1 MKCIDI
7 PAPYGYNGGEKLA
20 FGVKTMTDTY
30 SVPLKTLVKE
40 FNLEVTYAST
50 DFDAIRITVE
60 DVARPG
66 LQLAGYF
73 DHYEP
78 MRLQVM
84 GNVEMSYV
92 DKLQPK
98 ERGAI
103 FDRLFSYKFPAL
115 LIARDIPP
123 HAECLQMAQKHN
135 VTVLRTKEATSTIVS
150 TIITYLKAALAPRIT
165 RHGVLVEVYG
175 EGVLLLGESGV
186 GKSETAIELIKRGHR
201 LVADDAVEIRKVS
214 DKTLVGSSPAN
225 IRHFMELRGVGI
237 INARRIFGMGSVKMT
252 EKVDM
257 VISLE
262 QWDKTKVY
270 DRMGMTNEYMEIMGI
285 KVPSLTIPVKT
296 GRNLAVIIE
305 VAAMNNRQKK
315 MGYNAAQELLRQLGM
330 TEDLP
335 PETVKKDDD
344 DLY

>member
-1 MKCIDI
+1 M
-7 PAPYGYNGGEKLA
+7 AKL
-20 FGVKTMTDTY
+20 Y
-30 SVPLKTLVKE
+30 SVALSKLIEDLK
-40 FNLEVTYAST
+40 LE
-50 DFDAIRITVE
+50 TVYMPRDPQE
-60 DVARPG
+60 IMIKTVDINRPG
-66 LQLAGYF
+66 LQLCGFYDYF
-73 DHYEP
+73 DSNRIQLFGLGEFAYMEKYTP
-78 MRLQVM
+78 
-84 GNVEMSYV
+84 E
-92 DKLQPK
+92 
-98 ERGAI
+98 ERQQ
-103 FDRLFSYKFPAL
+103 FLDQFFSQKVPAVIISRDL
-115 LIARDIPP
+115 DIP
-123 HAECLQMAQKHN
+123 EEM
-135 VTVLRTKEATSTIVS
+135 VTAANTYEVPLLRTSLPTCDFMATMIAT
-150 TIITYLKAALAPRIT
+150 LKVDLAPRIT

-201 LVADDAVEIRKVS
+201 LVADDAVE
-214 DKTLVGSSPAN
+214 
-225 IRHFMELRGVGI
+225 
-237 INARRIFGMGSVKMT
+237 IFGMGSVKMT

>member
-1 MKCIDI
+1 M
-7 PAPYGYNGGEKLA
+7 AKL
-20 FGVKTMTDTY
+20 Y
-30 SVPLKTLVKE
+30 SVALSKLIEDLK
-40 FNLEVTYAST
+40 LE
-50 DFDAIRITVE
+50 TVYMPRDPQE
-60 DVARPG
+60 IMIKTVDINRPG
-66 LQLAGYF
+66 LQLCGFYDYF
-73 DHYEP
+73 DSNRIQLFGLGEFAYMEKYTP
-78 MRLQVM
+78 
-84 GNVEMSYV
+84 E
-92 DKLQPK
+92 
-98 ERGAI
+98 ERQQ
-103 FDRLFSYKFPAL
+103 FLDQFFSQKVPAVIISRDL
-115 LIARDIPP
+115 DIP
-123 HAECLQMAQKHN
+123 EEM
-135 VTVLRTKEATSTIVS
+135 VTAANTYEVPLLRTSQPTCDFMATMIAT
-150 TIITYLKAALAPRIT
+150 LKVDLAPRIT

-201 LVADDAVEIRKVS
+201 LVADDGVEIRKVS
-214 DKTLVGSSPAN
+214 DRTLVGSSPAN
-225 IRHFMELRGVGI
+225 SRHFIELRGVGI

>member
-1 MKCIDI
+1 M
-7 PAPYGYNGGEKLA
+7 AKL
-20 FGVKTMTDTY
+20 Y
-30 SVPLKTLVKE
+30 SVALSKLIEDLK
-40 FNLEVTYAST
+40 LETVYMPR
-50 DFDAIRITVE
+50 DPQEIMIRTV
-60 DVARPG
+60 DINRPG
-66 LQLAGYF
+66 LQLCGFYDYF
-73 DHYEP
+73 DSNRIQLFGLGEFAYMEKYTP
-78 MRLQVM
+78 
-84 GNVEMSYV
+84 E
-92 DKLQPK
+92 
-98 ERGAI
+98 ERQQ
-103 FDRLFSYKFPAL
+103 FLDQFFSQKVPAVIISRDL
-115 LIARDIPP
+115 DIP
-123 HAECLQMAQKHN
+123 EEM
-135 VTVLRTKEATSTIVS
+135 VTAANTYEVPLLRTSQPTCDFMATMIAT
-150 TIITYLKAALAPRIT
+150 LKVDLAPRIT

-175 EGVLLLGESGV
+175 EGMLLLGESGV

-201 LVADDAVEIRKVS
+201 LVADDAVEIRKVA

>member
-1 MKCIDI
+1 MVT
-7 PAPYGYNGGEKLA
+7 AANTYG
-20 FGVKTMTDTY
+20 
-30 SVPLKTLVKE
+30 VPL
-40 FNLEVTYAST
+40 
-50 DFDAIRITVE
+50 
-60 DVARPG
+60 
-66 LQLAGYF
+66 
-73 DHYEP
+73 
-78 MRLQVM
+78 
-84 GNVEMSYV
+84 
-92 DKLQPK
+92 
-98 ERGAI
+98 
-103 FDRLFSYKFPAL
+103 
-115 LIARDIPP
+115 
-123 HAECLQMAQKHN
+123 
-135 VTVLRTKEATSTIVS
+135 LRTSQPTCDFMATMIAT
-150 TIITYLKAALAPRIT
+150 LKVDLAPRIT

-175 EGVLLLGESGV
+175 EGILLLGESGV

-201 LVADDAVEIRKVS
+201 LVADDAVEIRRVS

-262 QWDKTKVY
+262 PWEKTKVY
-270 DRMGMTNEYMEIMGI
+270 DRMGMTDEYMEILGN

-330 TEDLP
+330 VDDLP
-335 PETVKKDDD
+335 PETIKKDTSDE
-344 DLY
+344 Y

>member
-1 MKCIDI
+1 M
-7 PAPYGYNGGEKLA
+7 AKL
-20 FGVKTMTDTY
+20 Y
-30 SVPLKTLVKE
+30 SVALSKLIEDLK
-40 FNLEVTYAST
+40 LE
-50 DFDAIRITVE
+50 TVYMPRDPQE
-60 DVARPG
+60 IMIKTVDINRPG
-66 LQLAGYF
+66 LQLCGFYDYF
-73 DHYEP
+73 DSNRIQLFGLGEFAYMEKYTP
-78 MRLQVM
+78 
-84 GNVEMSYV
+84 E
-92 DKLQPK
+92 
-98 ERGAI
+98 ERQQ
-103 FDRLFSYKFPAL
+103 FLDQFFSQKVPAVIISRDL
-115 LIARDIPP
+115 DIP
-123 HAECLQMAQKHN
+123 EEM
-135 VTVLRTKEATSTIVS
+135 VTAANTYEVPLLRTSLPTCDFMATMIAT
-150 TIITYLKAALAPRIT
+150 LKVDLAPRIT

-330 TEDLP
+330 TEDLS

>member
-1 MKCIDI
+1 M
-7 PAPYGYNGGEKLA
+7 EKR
-20 FGVKTMTDTY
+20 Y
-30 SVPLKTLVKE
+30 SVKLGKLIEE
-40 FNLEVTYAST
+40 FDLEVLRGVENYA
-50 DFDAIRITVE
+50 DVLIQRE
-60 DVARPG
+60 DVNRPG
-66 LQLAGYF
+66 LQLVGFFDYF
-73 DHYEP
+73 DAKR
-78 MRLQVM
+78 MQLLGR
-84 GNVEMSYV
+84 VESTYLMQISSE
-92 DKLQPK
+92 
-98 ERGAI
+98 ERRKC
-103 FDRLFSYKFPAL
+103 FDAFLAHDIPAL
-115 LIARDIPP
+115 VITRGLDPFPELMEMAEKYDRTILRTQETTTAFMGALIA
-123 HAECLQMAQKHN
+123 A
-135 VTVLRTKEATSTIVS
+135 LRN
-150 TIITYLKAALAPRIT
+150 YLAPRIT

>member
-1 MKCIDI
+1 M
-7 PAPYGYNGGEKLA
+7 AKL
-20 FGVKTMTDTY
+20 Y
-30 SVPLKTLVKE
+30 SVALSKLIEDLK
-40 FNLEVTYAST
+40 LE
-50 DFDAIRITVE
+50 TVYMPRDPQE
-60 DVARPG
+60 IMIKTVDINRPG
-66 LQLAGYF
+66 LQLCGFYDYF
-73 DHYEP
+73 DSNRIQLFGLGEFAYMEKYTP
-78 MRLQVM
+78 
-84 GNVEMSYV
+84 E
-92 DKLQPK
+92 
-98 ERGAI
+98 ERQQ
-103 FDRLFSYKFPAL
+103 FLDQFFSQKVPAVIISRDL
-115 LIARDIPP
+115 DIP
-123 HAECLQMAQKHN
+123 EEM
-135 VTVLRTKEATSTIVS
+135 VTAANTYEVPLLRTSLPTCDFMATMIAT
-150 TIITYLKAALAPRIT
+150 LKVDLAPRIT

-175 EGVLLLGESGV
+175 EGVLL
-186 GKSETAIELIKRGHR
+186 
-201 LVADDAVEIRKVS
+201 
-214 DKTLVGSSPAN
+214 
-225 IRHFMELRGVGI
+225 
-237 INARRIFGMGSVKMT
+237 RRIFGMGSVKMT